1 VYRQKEPATLVRIVG
16 QAPLQATVY
25 EMERLRCNV
34 CGEVFTAAEPE
45 SAGGDKYDVTPVA
58 MIALQKYGTGLR
70 S

>member
-1 VYRQKEPATLVRIVG
+1 
-16 QAPLQATVY
+16 VY
-25 EMERLRCNV
+25 EMERLCCNV

-70 S
+70 F